1 MATTATQTQSWI
13 SRLGGSFKNVIFG
26 IILFVV
32 AFPVLFNNE
41 GRAVRRAKVLDEGK
55 GAVVSLHSANT
66 IDPANEGKLVHL
78 TGKAITL
85 DTLTDADFGVAV
97 RNKIRLARKVSM
109 FQWHE
114 SASTS
119 TREKLGGA
127 QETTTTYTY
136 SKEWADYPISSDAF
150 RDDKYGNPP
159 FPSTRSSDQQ
169 AADVT
174 LGSYSLTPEIVSNI
188 RDDKPLAVAQDDVN
202 DRFAKFVVGGIVYI
216 PANPEKLAQTLS
228 DSGKDNV
235 ATAANAVASNSGVTN
250 AVAEIGAVTNIVAQ
264 ATIENLAN
272 PLLTIT
278 PDVGDIK
285 VEFSATDECDISIIS
300 VQKSNSFAPYVS
312 NKGQIQLVSMGIRT
326 ADEMF
331 AAAEMPLPETSARVP
346 RRLQCLRHGDD
357 LERQVLRAVDRY
369 LELCIGP
376 LMPRN
381 EIRDAHVRRILPRH
395 DARPRGRTHWTRRVG
410 VGKPHTLRRER
421 VDVGGLVKPVA
432 VAPRVRP
439 AHVVDENKHD
449 VGLRSAP
456 CQHTTRRCP
465 RQQRGTG
472 HLQKSTA

>member
-97 RNKIRLARKVSM
+97 RNKIRLARKVGM

-331 AAAEMPLPETSARVP
+331 AAAEKANTAITW
-346 RRLQCLRHGDD
+346 
-357 LERQVLRAVDRY
+357 VLRAVGF
-369 LELCIGP
+369 LLMLIGLKTMLGP
-376 LMPRN
+376 IAMLGAIVPFVKKTLDFGAGVVAFG
-381 EIRDAHVRRILPRH
+381 IALICTLAVCAIAWLLY
-395 DARPRGRTHWTRRVG
+395 RPIHSAVLGFAI
-410 VGKPHTLRRER
+410 
-421 VDVGGLVKPVA
+421 VA
-432 VAPRVRP
+432 VIIWMFRKKRIGTTPEQP
-439 AHVVDENKHD
+439 A
-449 VGLRSAP
+449 
-456 CQHTTRRCP
+456 Q
-465 RQQRGTG
+465 
-472 HLQKSTA
+472 